1 MKCRTIDLCQLPVEL
16 IDDGVNYGII
26 YNIKAPADIQQGII
40 EMLEKYCKVVD
51 SSESGMNIPMRLILD
66 NDSYEGC
73 LLRCTQESDGLELV
87 TICRGNVI
95 EPFVDALYERFPR
108 IDYIEVC
115 N

>member
-1 MKCRTIDLCQLPVEL
+1 MKCRTNDLSQLPVEL
-16 IDDGVNYGII
+16 IDDGVNYGIA
-26 YNIKAPADIQQGII
+26 YNIKAPADIQQAII

-51 SSESGMNIPMRLILD
+51 SSESRMNIPMSLILD
-66 NDSYEGC
+66 SDSYEGC
-73 LLRCTQESDGLELV
+73 LLGCAQESGGLELV
-87 TICRGNVI
+87 TVCRGNVI